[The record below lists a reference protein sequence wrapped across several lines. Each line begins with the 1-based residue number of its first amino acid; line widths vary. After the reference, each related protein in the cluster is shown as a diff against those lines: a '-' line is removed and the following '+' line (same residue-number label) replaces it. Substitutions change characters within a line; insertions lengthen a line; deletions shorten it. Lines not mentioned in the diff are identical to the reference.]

1 MKPVAA
7 ARLSVAVS
15 LLVLVLKYV
24 AYRLTGSVSLYSDA
38 LESIVNVAAALVALL
53 AIRLAAR
60 PPDINHPY
68 GHTKAEYFSAVIEGA
83 LILFAAFEIV
93 RSAGM
98 RLSEPVPLTNLASG
112 LAISVAATALNGG
125 MAAYLIRNGRRQR
138 SPALVA
144 DGRHLMADVVTTMGV
159 LAGVGLAGATGWWI
173 LDPLL
178 ALVVAVNI
186 LWVGY
191 RLLRESVGG
200 LMDESP
206 SDEEMASIQQVIN
219 AHMEGAIEAHALRAR
234 HAGRYTFIEFHLVVP
249 KEMTVGVSHA
259 ICDRIEEALHEREQG
274 SVVTIHVEPHHKAK
288 HQGPV
293 ARLGTY
299 SSPATDER

>member
-1 MKPVAA
+1 MKPTAA

-15 LLVLVLKYV
+15 LLVLILKYA
-24 AYRLTGSVSLYSDA
+24 AYQLTGSVSLYSDA
-38 LESIVNVAAALVALL
+38 LESIVNVAAALVALM

-68 GHTKAEYFSAVIEGA
+68 GHTKAEYFSAVVEGS
-83 LILFAAFEIV
+83 LILFAAVEIV
-93 RSAGM
+93 RSAGL
-98 RLSEPVPLTNLASG
+98 RLFEPVQLTNLTFG
-112 LAISVAATALNGG
+112 LAISLAATALNGG
-125 MAAYLIRNGRRQR
+125 LAAYLIRNGRRQR

-144 DGRHLMADVVTTMGV
+144 DGRHLMADVVTTLGV
-159 LAGVGLAGATGWWI
+159 LTGIGLAGATGWWI

-206 SDEEMASIQQVIN
+206 SDEEMASIQEVIN
-219 AHMEGAIEAHALRAR
+219 AHMDGAIEAHALRAR

-249 KEMTVGVSHA
+249 EEMTVGEAHE
-259 ICDRIEEALHEREQG
+259 ICDRIEEALHEQIPG
-274 SVVTIHVEPHHKAK
+274 SIVTIHVEPQHKAK
-288 HQGPV
+288 HQGAV
-293 ARLGTY
+293 VRLGT
-299 SSPATDER
+299 